1 MHIKL
6 AKDEI
11 PVARVWRQG
20 DDELFRKGNSDIKLP
35 SKALEQKP
43 SAKFL

>member
-1 MHIKL
+1 MKSQL
-6 AKDEI
+6 LVCGA
-11 PVARVWRQG
+11 G